1 MEKGL
6 KVLLVASESAPFQ
19 RFWDECR
26 SKWLILYGIRW
37 IVRRTVLGLTKTGNF
52 RKTLIS
58 LVTFIALPER

>member
-1 MEKGL
+1 M
-6 KVLLVASESAPFQ
+6 
-19 RFWDECR
+19 FWDECR